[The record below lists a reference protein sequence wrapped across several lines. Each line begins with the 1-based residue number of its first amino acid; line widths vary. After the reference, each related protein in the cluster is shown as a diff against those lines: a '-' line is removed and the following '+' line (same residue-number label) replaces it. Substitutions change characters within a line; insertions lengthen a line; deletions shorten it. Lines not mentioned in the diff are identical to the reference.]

1 MRKWWMRGV
10 ALLLAAVML
19 TGCGAKGGQ
28 NTSEGPGAKQA
39 KAAEVKAELPEAVSR
54 PKESDFLRKDGAL
67 DYEAYQKALNEW
79 MEKNQSVREG
89 ASEAAAVLAAFY
101 EKALPVFLGK
111 ENGENKVFS
120 PLNVYLALA
129 MLAEITDGE
138 SRAQI
143 LALLGADDIETV
155 REGAKILWMSN
166 YTTDDDVTSL
176 LANSLWLNE
185 DVNYNEETLKT
196 LAKEHFASSFAG
208 KCGSEEMNQ
217 KLRDWLNEN
226 TKGLLKEAADGMELT
241 PETVIAL
248 ASTIYFKANWT
259 HAFEESQNRR
269 DIFHGAEGDR
279 EVWFMHQTEQMIYH
293 RGAHV
298 TIVGVPMLNNGFMF
312 LILPDEG
319 RSAESVFADADAM
332 EALKDGNNGYWQRV
346 NLSVPKF
353 DVNSNF
359 DLVEGLKELGV
370 TDVFD
375 AGKSDYSPLGD
386 VKDVYLSR
394 VAHAARVKIDEHGL
408 EAAAFTMMKAEG
420 NAYLPEEPVEVVVDR
435 PFGFVVT
442 GADGSMLFTGVVNVL
457 ND

>member
-1 MRKWWMRGV
+1 M
-10 ALLLAAVML
+10 
-19 TGCGAKGGQ
+19 
-28 NTSEGPGAKQA
+28 
-39 KAAEVKAELPEAVSR
+39 
-54 PKESDFLRKDGAL
+54 
-67 DYEAYQKALNEW
+67 
-79 MEKNQSVREG
+79 
-89 ASEAAAVLAAFY
+89 
-101 EKALPVFLGK
+101 
-111 ENGENKVFS
+111 
-120 PLNVYLALA
+120 
-129 MLAEITDGE
+129 
-138 SRAQI
+138 
-143 LALLGADDIETV
+143 
-155 REGAKILWMSN
+155 
-166 YTTDDDVTSL
+166 
-176 LANSLWLNE
+176 
-185 DVNYNEETLKT
+185 
-196 LAKEHFASSFAG
+196 
-208 KCGSEEMNQ
+208 
-217 KLRDWLNEN
+217 
-226 TKGLLKEAADGMELT
+226 
-241 PETVIAL
+241 
-248 ASTIYFKANWT
+248 
-259 HAFEESQNRR
+259 
-269 DIFHGAEGDR
+269 
-279 EVWFMHQTEQMIYH
+279 
-293 RGAHV
+293 

-353 DVNSNF
+353 DANSNF
-359 DLVEGLKELGV
+359 DLAEGLKELGV